1 MSLLAAWLNIALS
14 WVIFLPMWPDEV
26 RWKMNKK
33 DISHGPP
40 LPASPIPFPPT
51 RRYDSLDSATNG
63 RSDLDSASGSSRRT
77 SRQYSLDSRQSLS
90 DRWVSVAPTPPPSST
105 SSCSSYCSSLWFR
118 PAVMMSWNWTC
129 LVLWSSLCLQCMRNN
144 PSFTYMIYWY
154 ILSIPLCILCPLS
167 WLLCT
172 C

>member
-1 MSLLAAWLNIALS
+1 MRW
-14 WVIFLPMWPDEV
+14 DE
-26 RWKMNKK
+26 KTNKKK
-33 DISHGPP
+33 DITHAPP

-63 RSDLDSASGSSRRT
+63 HSDLDSASGSSRRT
-77 SRQYSLDSRQSLS
+77 SRQYSLDSRHSLS

-105 SSCSSYCSSLWFR
+105 SSSCSSSCSSLWFR

-129 LVLWSSLCLQCMRNN
+129 LVLWSSLCLPCMRTNA
-144 PSFTYMIYWY
+144 SFTYMVYWY
-154 ILSIPLCILCPLS
+154 IYYIYTSLYMYLCPLS